1 MWSSRAACLQ
11 TVWVV
16 ASHASRTMLLRS
28 VRGVGFGEEVGDLLG
43 GVLGAGAGKA
53 DGGDDGSVAA
63 PQPDEP
69 GLSGGPSSGGGR
81 AGVDLDGDG
90 RHGWSP
96 LSGGVWNGE
105 DAAAGLLGC
114 GQDRE
119 GPLRGG
125 RPSSY
130 EVTPSK
136 FERVGEAAGESFA
149 GDHGCGS
156 RLGGQAVPGVKGR

>member
-11 TVWVV
+11 TVGVV
-16 ASHASRTMLLRS
+16 ASQASRAMLLCS
-28 VRGVGFGEEVGDLLG
+28 VKGVRFGEGVGDLLG
-43 GVLGAGAGKA
+43 EVPGAGGGRA

-96 LSGGVWNGE
+96 LSGGSGTGRMLRPGYWVADKTGKGRSGWGGQAPMRSRPASSRGSGRRPANRSQASM
-105 DAAAGLLGC
+105 DAAAG
-114 GQDRE
+114 
-119 GPLRGG
+119 
-125 RPSSY
+125 
-130 EVTPSK
+130 
-136 FERVGEAAGESFA
+136 
-149 GDHGCGS
+149 
-156 RLGGQAVPGVKGR
+156 

>member
-16 ASHASRTMLLRS
+16 ASHASRAMLLCS
-28 VRGVGFGEEVGDLLG
+28 VKGVRFGEEVGDLLG
-43 GVLGAGAGKA
+43 EVLGAGAGKA

-96 LSGGVWNGE
+96 LSGGSGTGRMLRPGYCVGDRTCKGLSGRGGQDLIRSRPASSRGSGRRPANRSEGSM
-105 DAAAGLLGC
+105 DAAAG
-114 GQDRE
+114 
-119 GPLRGG
+119 
-125 RPSSY
+125 
-130 EVTPSK
+130 
-136 FERVGEAAGESFA
+136 
-149 GDHGCGS
+149 
-156 RLGGQAVPGVKGR
+156 